1 MTRRLR
7 LWWHRH
13 EHRRCASI
21 ERDLLAQAIRWGDD
35 RRAHEQRIKELT
47 GTEPTELHVV
57 ERGTV

>member
-21 ERDLLAQAIRWGDD
+21 ELDLLAQAIRWGDD

-47 GTEPTELHVV
+47 EQRTALRVIGGD
-57 ERGTV
+57 R